1 MPCGLHS
8 QKEGS
13 RPQQSRPACEYVC
26 PPLADSGAPNQPD
39 RHGHSGETRS
49 RRSRRDYRSPA
60 PLHGHAR
67 RRKTKFHDD
76 DERDARRFPRE
87 QADPRRIP
95 RAGRFTKTVNAAGK
109 PSRANCACLRSAE
122 NSLVQQSLYVSIL
135 KSKRD
140 QEHRAGHDVSGGVK
154 LSVAK
159 LALIEQFRVHTKD
172 TGSPEVQIALLSER
186 ISYLT
191 THLKS
196 HAKDHA
202 SRRGLIMMVNK
213 RRRLLDYLNR
223 RDPDRY
229 REIVERLSLRK

>member
-1 MPCGLHS
+1 M
-8 QKEGS
+8 
-13 RPQQSRPACEYVC
+13 
-26 PPLADSGAPNQPD
+26 
-39 RHGHSGETRS
+39 
-49 RRSRRDYRSPA
+49 
-60 PLHGHAR
+60 
-67 RRKTKFHDD
+67 
-76 DERDARRFPRE
+76 
-87 QADPRRIP
+87 
-95 RAGRFTKTVNAAGK
+95 
-109 PSRANCACLRSAE
+109 
-122 NSLVQQSLYVSIL
+122 
-135 KSKRD
+135 
-140 QEHRAGHDVSGGVK
+140 
-154 LSVAK
+154 SVAK

-191 THLKS
+191 SHLKS